1 MLAENKFKSTLN
13 LYRKRVEKGIEQ
25 FVPPAA
31 TPPSRLHRAMRY
43 SLGAG
48 GKRFRPVL
56 LLATADL
63 FDPVE
68 DPVPAAVAMECVHTY
83 SLVHDDLPG
92 MDNSNLRRGKPTCH
106 TQFDEATA
114 ILAGDGLLTYAFE
127 LLAKHY
133 QDNPVLGNAL
143 IRDLSIASGSRR
155 LIGGQMDDL
164 LGERT
169 DYTSEQLENIH
180 LNKTAA
186 LITAAMT
193 MGSRIG
199 HAREREI
206 QSLVLI
212 GKCVGLTF
220 QIIDDILDVTSDDK
234 TLGKPTG
241 ADRENEKATYI
252 DFFGLEGARSQARG
266 HTEKAKRLCLD
277 LPGDTAF
284 LLELIAF
291 LEHRIQ

>member
-1 MLAENKFKSTLN
+1 
-13 LYRKRVEKGIEQ
+13 
-25 FVPPAA
+25 
-31 TPPSRLHRAMRY
+31 MRY

-48 GKRFRPVL
+48 GKRFRPVIV
-56 LLATADL
+56 LATADL

-68 DPVPAAVAMECVHTY
+68 DPVPAAVAIECVHTY

-92 MDNSNLRRGKPTCH
+92 MDDSSLRRGKPTCH
-106 TQFDEATA
+106 IQFDEATA

-127 LLAKHY
+127 LLGTRY
-133 QDNPVLGNAL
+133 QQNPALANAL
-143 IRDLSIASGSRR
+143 IRDLSIASGSQR

-169 DYTSEQLENIH
+169 AYTSEQLKNIH

-186 LITAAMT
+186 LFTAALT
-193 MGSRIG
+193 MGARIG
-199 HAREREI
+199 QASERDI

-252 DFFGLEGARSQARG
+252 DFFGLEGARAQARG
-266 HTEKAKRLCLD
+266 HTKKAKRLCRE

-284 LLELIAF
+284 LLEMIAL

>member
-1 MLAENKFKSTLN
+1 MFTEKKFKSTLN
-13 LYRKRVEKGIEQ
+13 LYQKRVEEGIEQ

-48 GKRFRPVL
+48 GKRLRPVL
-56 LLATADL
+56 LLSTADL
-63 FDPVE
+63 FAPVE
-68 DPVPAAVAMECVHTY
+68 DPVPAAVALECVHTY

-92 MDNSNLRRGKPTCH
+92 MDDSSLRRGKPTCH
-106 TQFDEATA
+106 IQFDEATA
-114 ILAGDGLLTYAFE
+114 ILTGDALLTYAFE
-127 LLAKHY
+127 LIGRQY
-133 QDNPVLGNAL
+133 QNTPALGNSL
-143 IRDLSIASGSRR
+143 IRDLAIASGSRR

-169 DYTSEQLENIH
+169 NYTAEQLKNIH

-193 MGSRIG
+193 MGGRIG
-199 HAREREI
+199 HAPEREI

-241 ADRENEKATYI
+241 SDLESGKATYI
-252 DFFGLEGARSQARG
+252 DFFGLEGARSQARA
-266 HTEKAKRLCLD
+266 HTEKAKRLCRD
-277 LPGDTAF
+277 LSCDNAF

>member
-1 MLAENKFKSTLN
+1 MFTEKKFKSTLN
-13 LYRKRVEKGIEQ
+13 LYRKRVEQGIEELI
-25 FVPPAA
+25 PPAV
-31 TPPSRLHRAMRY
+31 TPPSRLHGAMRY

-48 GKRFRPVL
+48 GKRLRPVL

-63 FDPVE
+63 FDPEE
-68 DPVPAAVAMECVHTY
+68 DPVPAAVALECVHTY

-92 MDNSNLRRGKPTCH
+92 MDDSSLRRGKPTCH
-106 TQFDEATA
+106 THFDEATA
-114 ILAGDGLLTYAFE
+114 ILAGDALLTYAFE
-127 LLAKHY
+127 LLGKHY
-133 QDNPVLGNAL
+133 RHTPALGNAL

-155 LIGGQMDDL
+155 LIGGQMEDL

-169 DYTSEQLENIH
+169 AYTSEQLENIH

-193 MGSRIG
+193 MGARIS
-199 HAREREI
+199 HAPEREI

-220 QIIDDILDVTSDDK
+220 QIIDDILDATSDDE
-234 TLGKPTG
+234 TLGKPAG
-241 ADRENEKATYI
+241 SDQDCGKATYI
-252 DFFGLEGARSQARG
+252 DFFGLEGARAQAG
-266 HTEKAKRLCLD
+266 AHTEKAKRLCRE
-277 LPGDTAF
+277 LPGDSTF

-291 LEHRIQ
+291 LEHRIR